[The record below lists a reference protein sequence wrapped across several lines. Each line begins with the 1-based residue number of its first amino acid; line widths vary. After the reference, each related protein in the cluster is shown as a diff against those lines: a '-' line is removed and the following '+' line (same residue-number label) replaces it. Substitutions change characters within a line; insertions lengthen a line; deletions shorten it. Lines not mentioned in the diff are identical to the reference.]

1 MDSHIVAPI
10 PSYVATILPLGGVST
25 FTVVPS
31 SGNESFSS
39 GFHSSV
45 AAINNISATAF
56 PHVYSVAMVPSSG
69 ITTTVISSN
78 TIIVP
83 LSNIQ

>member
-10 PSYVATILPLGGVST
+10 PSYVATILPLGGVSA

-31 SGNESFSS
+31 SGNESFSN

-56 PHVYSVAMVPSSG
+56 PHVYSVAMVPSYG
-69 ITTTVISSN
+69 ITTTIISSN

-83 LSNIQ
+83 LSNTQ